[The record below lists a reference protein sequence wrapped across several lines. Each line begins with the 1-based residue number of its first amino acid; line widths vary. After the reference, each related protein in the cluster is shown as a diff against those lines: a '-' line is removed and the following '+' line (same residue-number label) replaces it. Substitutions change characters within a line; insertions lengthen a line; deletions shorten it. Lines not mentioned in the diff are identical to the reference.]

1 MGLKRYILGS
11 LLLAIIVFGYTFSI
25 EAGDYR
31 VQILDFT
38 LILPIAV
45 WVVLPMITL
54 LALTVLHILFYGLKN
69 YFTLKSITRDAKALT
84 TLINKRLLHQ
94 TSNVNFQNEDFK
106 EIGSILSQLELD
118 VTNSNFTSK
127 DKDIAKSVDQKFNIK
142 SGKYISSKDLKLEA
156 SNPLMIQNTK
166 NRIDMDDAFA
176 LEVVKNPTKNTEE
189 ILKYAFFKVIKTK
202 SITTIKKI
210 IDELNLDKEMIQ
222 ALLLKDSEQKPEFAM
237 TNDAI
242 LKLIKKVDFTNKE
255 LIERI

>member
-84 TLINKRLLHQ
+84 TLIYKRLL
-94 TSNVNFQNEDFK
+94 
-106 EIGSILSQLELD
+106 
-118 VTNSNFTSK
+118 
-127 DKDIAKSVDQKFNIK
+127 
-142 SGKYISSKDLKLEA
+142 
-156 SNPLMIQNTK
+156 
-166 NRIDMDDAFA
+166 
-176 LEVVKNPTKNTEE
+176 
-189 ILKYAFFKVIKTK
+189 
-202 SITTIKKI
+202 
-210 IDELNLDKEMIQ
+210 
-222 ALLLKDSEQKPEFAM
+222 
-237 TNDAI
+237 
-242 LKLIKKVDFTNKE
+242 LIW
-255 LIERI
+255 I